1 MQNLPSSIVILPADK
16 VFTRHS
22 EASIVEL
29 KDQTLLMAW
38 SKFFG
43 NHDNSKSHIA
53 ARISEDG
60 GHSWTNERILVPN
73 DAGLNV
79 MSPGLRRLGDGSLG
93 LIYSFRESKKKARR
107 LFRRSFDDGKTW
119 TPSINITE
127 DGYQTGAHDRLTVL
141 STGRII
147 APLHCTQDWDE
158 HYLYIKVARSDD
170 LGRTWKLSDS
180 VTLPKLDV
188 AESGAQEPD
197 VVERTDGS
205 LLMIMR
211 TATGSIYRA
220 ESFDQGVHWIKLK
233 STDII
238 APIAPSIIRRIPNS
252 EDLMLIWNWVYDPTD
267 PMLGRRKQLACAI
280 SKDGGDSWP
289 MEYRKI
295 LEQGDEDC
303 FSYPSCTFY
312 KSQALLTYYV
322 MEEGVEF
329 NFDGPRSLKLMRF
342 PISWLYS

>member
-1 MQNLPSSIVILPADK
+1 MDRTQSRIILQADEN
-16 VFTRHS
+16 FTRHS
-22 EASIVEL
+22 EASMVEL
-29 KDQTLLMAW
+29 RDGSLLLAW
-38 SKFFG
+38 SKFSG

-60 GHSWTNERILVPN
+60 GHTWTNERILVPN
-73 DAGLNV
+73 DASLNV
-79 MSPGLRRLGDGSLG
+79 MSPALRRLGDGSLG
-93 LIYSFRESKKKARR
+93 LIYSFRESKNKARR
-107 LFRRSFDDGKTW
+107 LFQRSFDEGKTW

-127 DGYQTGAHDRLTVL
+127 DDYQTGAHDRLTVL

-147 APLHCTQDWDE
+147 APLHCTKDWDE

-170 LGRTWKLSDS
+170 LGNTWQLSDAI
-180 VTLPKLDV
+180 TLPRLN
-188 AESGAQEPD
+188 ATESGAQEPD
-197 VVERTDGS
+197 VVERADGS

-220 ESFDQGVHWIKLK
+220 ESFDQGEHWMRLK
-233 STDII
+233 STDIT

-252 EDLMLIWNWVYDPTD
+252 EDLLLIWNWVYDPSD
-267 PMLGRRKQLACAI
+267 RMLGRRKRLACAI

-289 MEYRKI
+289 LELRKI
-295 LEQGDEDC
+295 LESGDPGC

-312 KSQALLTYYV
+312 KNQALLTYYV
-322 MEEGVEF
+322 MEEEVEF